1 MWQTILIEA
10 QIKEGENGDVFRN
23 ENEIVNYKIFIEKQW
38 NNHEGNK
45 TFLFLFSILWCNQC
59 HMLPY

>member
-23 ENEIVNYKIFIEKQW
+23 ENEFVNLQNIY
-38 NNHEGNK
+38 
-45 TFLFLFSILWCNQC
+45 
-59 HMLPY
+59 